1 MGNNNIVNIFRKA
14 KTTDIQHTF
23 STHNVEH
30 INKSQFCGCFNCCTV
45 FRASEINTYCF
56 VEDDFDDDGNLLAT
70 NETTGECP
78 NCSSSTIL
86 PDSVVDVTPR
96 LIMTMYEEWM
106 DDAEETEDLSVA
118 DSAPDQDP
126 DVACDNCAEAYGTER
141 CIDCE
146 NYDGDTGDPD
156 PDADDNEEED
166 PED

>member
-1 MGNNNIVNIFRKA
+1 
-14 KTTDIQHTF
+14 
-23 STHNVEH
+23 
-30 INKSQFCGCFNCCTV
+30 
-45 FRASEINTYCF
+45 
-56 VEDDFDDDGNLLAT
+56 
-70 NETTGECP
+70 
-78 NCSSSTIL
+78 
-86 PDSVVDVTPR
+86 
-96 LIMTMYEEWM
+96 MYEEWM